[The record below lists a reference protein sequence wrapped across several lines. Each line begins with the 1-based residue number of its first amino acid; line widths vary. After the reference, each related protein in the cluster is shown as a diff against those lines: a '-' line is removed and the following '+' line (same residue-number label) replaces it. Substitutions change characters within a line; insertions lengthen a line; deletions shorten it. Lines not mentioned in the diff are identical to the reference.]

1 LAFGRE
7 FLRGRHLRKAWLPQ
21 TRGVKDWK
29 DKPVSLGDQIV
40 TLKAFCAG
48 LGLVGLLASDV
59 IASGSDDS
67 AGDANAADE
76 GTLELFISCESKYPL
91 ASVKW
96 GDDDNTKSAETA
108 SIFLDVPSVT
118 RQTIIDKAA
127 ECFSALKREQAMI
140 EINFDHLILRCG
152 IGPDVKRGHIV
163 LGYVD

>member
-1 LAFGRE
+1 M
-7 FLRGRHLRKAWLPQ
+7 
-21 TRGVKDWK
+21 TM
-29 DKPVSLGDQIV
+29 

-48 LGLVGLLASDV
+48 LGVLGLLASDAL
-59 IASGSDDS
+59 ASMSDDA

-76 GTLELFISCESKYPL
+76 ETLELFISCDSKYPL

-96 GDDDNTKSAETA
+96 SDGDNTKAAETA
-108 SIFLDVPSVT
+108 SIFLEVPSVT

-127 ECFSALKREQAMI
+127 ECFSALKGEPAMT
-140 EINFDHLILRCG
+140 EINFDHLVLRCG

>member
-1 LAFGRE
+1 M
-7 FLRGRHLRKAWLPQ
+7 
-21 TRGVKDWK
+21 
-29 DKPVSLGDQIV
+29 

-48 LGLVGLLASDV
+48 LGVLGLLASDAL
-59 IASGSDDS
+59 ASMSDD
-67 AGDANAADE
+67 AVGDANAADE
-76 GTLELFISCESKYPL
+76 ETLELFISCESKYPL

-96 GDDDNTKSAETA
+96 GDGDNTKSAETA

-127 ECFSALKREQAMI
+127 ECFSVLKGEQAMT
-140 EINFDHLILRCG
+140 EINFNYLVLRCG